1 MVFPHTT
8 MDQERAVQP
17 PRESSGI
24 GSATCSRRSG
34 IAAGLLVTALLAVP
48 SANAGAPVIDIT
60 AIIGDIRAWID
71 DTVQYAKEAER
82 WKEVKAQIDEA
93 SAIFDPLRFSMGLP
107 PGAALQTVAP
117 NYLVVEA
124 CGKGAGR
131 LRMERA
137 VGALRFSTR
146 EEREAQQLQ
155 ICVNIQMMQNRKFNE
170 TVIFLDRTIK
180 ETENAM
186 DAIFRARE
194 DSGNTTG
201 GVQATDSDSA
211 RLSNQLGLMAQQ
223 WSTRMQGYDA
233 YITVMQS
240 RQNIIARAALQ
251 GDPTAEAASDVVKT
265 AVLKAALLAE

>member
-1 MVFPHTT
+1 M
-8 MDQERAVQP
+8 QP
-17 PRESSGI
+17 LEGSGGA
-24 GSATCSRRSG
+24 GSADSGRRTR
-34 IAAGLLVTALLAVP
+34 IAAGLLVMALLAAP
-48 SANAGAPVIDIT
+48 TANAGAPVIDIT

-71 DTVQYAKEAER
+71 DTIQYAKEAER

-107 PGAALQTVAP
+107 PGAALRPVAP

-124 CGKGAGR
+124 CGKGAAR

-137 VGALRFSTR
+137 VSTLRFSTR

-170 TVIFLDRTIK
+170 TVTFLDRTIK
-180 ETENAM
+180 ETERAM
-186 DAIFRARE
+186 EAIFQARE

-251 GDPTAEAASDVVKT
+251 GDPTADAVSDVVKT
-265 AVLKAALLAE
+265 AVLEAALLTE